1 MPHHE
6 IAVAGERHALV
17 PLAGTILLG
26 AAGGWAAS
34 RIGTP
39 LPWLLGAVVAVGT
52 AALMGLQLGG
62 GTVTFPVRLRFLFV
76 PIIGVA
82 IGGAFTPEL
91 IRAAAGWWPTLIG
104 LLIYVPL
111 AHALAYAI
119 YRHIGR
125 YDRPTA
131 YFSSMPGGLIEAIAM
146 GEVAGAD
153 RAVLNLL
160 QFSRLI
166 MCILIVPLAV
176 TAYEGFAVGSA
187 AGVMLRG
194 AMNPIGIR
202 DALVLAAAGAAG
214 VLVARRIGMPAAIIT
229 GPIVFSGAVHLA
241 GLTEADPPG
250 FLIQFT
256 QFVVGCSLGVRFV
269 GLGRGAAVKG
279 LAMAFLSVTSV
290 LLLAVIAGAVLFR
303 AVGESVEAVVLAFA
317 PGGVTEMSLIA
328 LSLRISVVFVA
339 AHHVVRILYT
349 VFVARTVWLRLERR
363 R

>member
-6 IAVAGERHALV
+6 IAIAGERHALV
-17 PLAGTILLG
+17 PLIGTILLG
-26 AAGGWAAS
+26 AAGGWVAS
-34 RIGTP
+34 LIGTP

-52 AALMGLQLGG
+52 AALLDLRLGG

-76 PIIGVA
+76 PIIGVG

-91 IRAAAGWWPTLIG
+91 IRAAAGWWPSLIG
-104 LLIYVPL
+104 LFIYVPL
-111 AHALAYAI
+111 AHALAYLI
-119 YRHIGR
+119 YRRLGR

-187 AGVMLRG
+187 AGIMLKG
-194 AMNPIGIR
+194 ALNPIGVW
-202 DALVLAAAGAAG
+202 DVLVLLAAGASG
-214 VLVARRIGMPAAIIT
+214 VLVALRIGMPAAIIT
-229 GPIVFSGAVHLA
+229 GPIVMSGAVHLA
-241 GLTEADPPG
+241 GLTEADPPA
-250 FLIQFT
+250 FMIQFT
-256 QFVVGCSLGVRFV
+256 QFVVGCSLGVRFA
-269 GLGRGAAVKG
+269 GMGRRAAAKG
-279 LAMAFLSVTSV
+279 LAMAFLSVASV
-290 LLLAVIAGAVLFR
+290 LLLAVLAGAVLYR

-328 LSLRISVVFVA
+328 LSLNVSVVYVA

-349 VFVARTVWLRLERR
+349 VFIARMVWLRIGRQD
-363 R
+363 